1 MFEVMALAKACD
13 ERLRKGIAT
22 GEFLT
27 VYWPSRGQE
36 AIAAG
41 LGAALR
47 SDDRLVTTYRG
58 LHDLIGKGVS
68 LVEILGE
75 MLGRQAGACRGKGGT
90 MHIADPNVGV

>member
-13 ERLRKGIAT
+13 ERLRKGFAT

-41 LGAALR
+41 LR
-47 SDDRLVTTYRG
+47 R
-58 LHDLIGKGVS
+58 
-68 LVEILGE
+68 
-75 MLGRQAGACRGKGGT
+75 ACGPT
-90 MHIADPNVGV
+90 IVW